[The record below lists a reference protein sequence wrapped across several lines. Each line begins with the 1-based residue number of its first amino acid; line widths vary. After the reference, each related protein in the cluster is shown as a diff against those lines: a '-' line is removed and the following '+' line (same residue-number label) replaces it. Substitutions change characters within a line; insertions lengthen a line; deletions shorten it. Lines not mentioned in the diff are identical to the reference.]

1 MRRVD
6 LLRDFGS
13 LIFVISVASVFV
25 IAIYLIFLVLF
36 LIVFVVN
43 GDAIGN

>member
-6 LLRDFGS
+6 LLRDVDS
-13 LIFVISVASVFV
+13 LLFVISVASVFV